1 MVKKLLKTLMTINI
15 IKKNIPSFFLIFL
28 GLPILLAVLVAFQSF
43 PPPIPQIKTKVH
55 KNFQIQAD
63 TPALY
68 KHTETKYNIH
78 GEIIQHAEYTEN
90 EKGLSN
96 LKELKIF
103 KYNIEGLY
111 IGELVY
117 DHNNALVFSEENT
130 YNDYDQ
136 IIKITQESYSET
148 PLTSYTLI
156 SYDENDNVTLSQTFD
171 HRNIQISEQKRSYT
185 STGELLSAIDW
196 VYVYRN
202 SKPIKKI
209 LSIDNHY
216 NFQGQIT
223 QSTMLSQEGKNRNKD
238 VKFFKNSAISDWSK
252 YENGRLVSHFKH
264 SKLDTNFSHKQYEL
278 PPPIP
283 EQSVP
288 LEYDDSKRDPLEN
301 IPHKPFK
308 TVSFKK
314 NKLGLLTKKVTREYN
329 QVTEVIYYFYN
340 EQHQLIKER
349 IYDKISR
356 DIEEIQYEYDQHKNT
371 TKKTILF
378 NNLLVQQHHF
388 SYEYYRQR

>member
-1 MVKKLLKTLMTINI
+1 MAKKLQKTLMIINI

-28 GLPILLAVLVAFQSF
+28 GLPMLLGALVAFQSF
-43 PPPIPQIKTKVH
+43 PRPKPQIKTKVH

-90 EKGLSN
+90 NKGVST

-111 IGELVY
+111 IGELIY

-136 IIKITQESYSET
+136 IIKITQESYSDT

-156 SYDENDNVTLSQTFD
+156 SYDDNDNVELSQSFD
-171 HRNIQISEQKRSYT
+171 HRNVQISEQKRSYT
-185 STGELLSAIDW
+185 SEGELLSAIDW
-196 VYVYRN
+196 VYIYRN
-202 SKPIKKI
+202 SKPVKKI

-216 NFQGQIT
+216 NFQGEIT
-223 QSTMLSQEGKNRNKD
+223 QSTMLSQEGKSRNKD
-238 VKFFKNSAISDWSK
+238 VKLFKNSAISDWSK
-252 YENGRLVSHFKH
+252 YENGRLISHFKH
-264 SKLDTNFSHKQYEL
+264 SKLDTNSSYKQYEL

-283 EQSVP
+283 EQIIP

-314 NKLGLLTKKVTREYN
+314 NKQDLLTKKVTREYN
-329 QVTEVIYYFYN
+329 QVIEVIYYLYN
-340 EQHQLIKER
+340 EQQQLVKEK

-371 TKKTILF
+371 TKKTIFF

-388 SYEYYRQR
+388 SYEYYRKR